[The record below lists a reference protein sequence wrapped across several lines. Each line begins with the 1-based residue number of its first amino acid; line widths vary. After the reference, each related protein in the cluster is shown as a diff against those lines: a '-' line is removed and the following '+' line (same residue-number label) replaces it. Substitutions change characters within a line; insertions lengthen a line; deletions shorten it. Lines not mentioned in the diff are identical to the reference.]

1 LHQLRGRVGRGAD
14 QSYCILVTNYEI
26 GTETRK
32 RIQIMVDS
40 TDGFEIAEADLR
52 LRGPGDLEGTQ
63 QSGMAFDLKIA
74 NLGTD
79 GQILTLAREAA
90 TTILDNDPDERNPQ
104 NDILWRRLQE
114 LRRTNI
120 NWGAIS

>member
-1 LHQLRGRVGRGAD
+1 
-14 QSYCILVTNYEI
+14 
-26 GTETRK
+26 
-32 RIQIMVDS
+32 MVDS

-90 TTILDNDPDERNPQ
+90 TTILDNDPDERNPE